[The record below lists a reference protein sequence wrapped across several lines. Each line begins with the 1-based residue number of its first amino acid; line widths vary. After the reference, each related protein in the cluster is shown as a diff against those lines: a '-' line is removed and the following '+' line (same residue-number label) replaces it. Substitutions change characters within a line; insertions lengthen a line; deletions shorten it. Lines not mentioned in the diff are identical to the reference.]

1 MRQAILHLSTFLI
14 LLYALPGVSQVTI
27 TQSDLLR
34 PASFIDSSLVITD
47 PGTPFPEEGA
57 NILWDYSTIG
67 EGVLETTVY
76 TDATDDPDF
85 TDALNYFSSNI
96 TLAIGGFTFDVPS
109 NLYEAIDADGWYRT
123 GRSYEGLTI
132 PLTPVSGGAN
142 DRIDYLSGKSDYVGR
157 MNIIEFPMT
166 YQDQWEA
173 SYYYDLNYE
182 VTVVG
187 FGLNQTPAFT
197 RTTIT
202 EEREVVGYGSI
213 ILPRS
218 DGEPSG
224 EIEVLLVKG
233 TLTQMDSFF
242 LGGSLAPQ
250 AILDAFGLEQG
261 LTRGRNFYNFYA
273 PGISSSVLLSES
285 PLGGGATNRIAYS
298 PQVADM
304 ATSTRTLSVPVAKS
318 FPNPAATT
326 SSIKI
331 VLEQFT
337 SSGQVRFTDLQGRV
351 LQTVDY
357 TSNGSNSLEVEVPAS
372 LSNGMFVYQ
381 VFDEDNILIGV
392 GKLQVF

>member
-1 MRQAILHLSTFLI
+1 MRQAILLLSAFI
-14 LLYALPGVSQVTI
+14 FILYALPGASQVTI

-34 PASFIDSSLVITD
+34 PASFTDSSLVITD
-47 PGTPFPEEGA
+47 PETPFPEEGA
-57 NILWDYSTIG
+57 NILWDYSTLG

-76 TDATDDPDF
+76 TDATTDPDF
-85 TDALNYFSSNI
+85 TDALNYFSSDI
-96 TLAIGGFTFDVPS
+96 ELFLGGFTFEVTS
-109 NLYEAIDADGWYRT
+109 NLYDAIDADGWYRT
-123 GRSYEGLTI
+123 GRSFGSLTV
-132 PLTPVSGGAN
+132 PLTPLSGGAN
-142 DRIDYLSGKSDYVGR
+142 DRIDYIANKFDYVGR
-157 MNIIEFPMT
+157 TNIMELPMT
-166 YQDQWEA
+166 YQDQWEG

-182 VTVVG
+182 VTAVA

-218 DGEPSG
+218 DGDPSG

-233 TLTQMDSFF
+233 SLVEVDSFF

-261 LTRGRNFYNFYA
+261 LAKGRNFYNFYA
-273 PGISSSVLLSES
+273 PGIGTPVLLSES
-285 PLGGGATNRIAYS
+285 PLGGGATNRIVYW

-304 ATSTRTLSVPVAKS
+304 ATSTEELRVPVAKS
-318 FPNPAATT
+318 FPNPASTT
-326 SSIKI
+326 SSITI
-331 VLEQFT
+331 ILEQFT
-337 SSGQVRFTDLQGRV
+337 SSGQVRFIDLQGRV

-357 TSNGSNSLEVEVPAS
+357 TSNGSNSLDVEIPAS
-372 LSNGMFVYQ
+372 LSNGMFMYQ
-381 VFDEDNILIGV
+381 VTDEDNVLIGI